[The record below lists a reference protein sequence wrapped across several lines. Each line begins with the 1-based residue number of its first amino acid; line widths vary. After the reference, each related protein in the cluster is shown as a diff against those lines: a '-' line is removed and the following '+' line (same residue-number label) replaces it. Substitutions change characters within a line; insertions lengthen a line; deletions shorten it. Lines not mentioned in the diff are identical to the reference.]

1 MALPKLNDMP
11 MYSVTI
17 PSLDQEVKIR
27 PFVVKEEKV
36 LLIAMESND
45 PKQIAMAIIDTI
57 VSCTDGKID
66 PNKLSAYDVEYLFM
80 QIRCK
85 SVGETSDLR
94 IKCDKCEEQNDV
106 TVNINEI
113 KINKKVPEK
122 RIKLTDNIIIEM
134 KVPSYLEVAS
144 NDRIVSNETST
155 MDQIFGI
162 IIQSIDCVMTED
174 ERIDFK
180 EIRYEEAEE
189 FLGSMNRDQFAKI
202 REYMEQQPTLKH
214 DIQFDCT
221 GCGKHNNITLEGLQD
236 FF

>member
-17 PSLDQEVKIR
+17 PSLNKEVKIR

-45 PKQIAMAIIDTI
+45 PKQIAMAIVDTI
-57 VSCTDGKID
+57 VSCTDGEID

-113 KINKKVPEK
+113 KINKDIPER
-122 RIKLTDNIIIEM
+122 RIELTDNITIEM
-134 KVPSYLEVAS
+134 KIPSYLEVAN
-144 NDRIVSNETST
+144 NDKVVSNNTT
-155 MDQIFGI
+155 HMDQIFGI

-189 FLGSMNRDQFAKI
+189 FLGSMNREQFTKI
-202 REYMEQQPTLKH
+202 REYMEKQPTLKH

-221 GCGKHNNITLEGLQD
+221 SCGKHNNITLQGLQD

>member
-17 PSLDQEVKIR
+17 PSLNQEVKIR

-45 PKQIAMAIIDTI
+45 PKQIAMAIVDTI

-66 PNKLSAYDVEYLFM
+66 PNKLTAYDVEYVFM

-113 KINKKVPEK
+113 KINKEVPEK
-122 RIKLTDNIIIEM
+122 IIKLTDSITVEM
-134 KVPSYLEVAS
+134 KVPSYLEVAN
-144 NDRIVSNETST
+144 NDRVVSNETTT

-189 FLGSMNRDQFAKI
+189 FLESMNREQFAKI
-202 REYMEQQPTLKH
+202 REYMEKQPTLKH
-214 DIQFDCT
+214 SIEFDCT
-221 GCGKHNNITLEGLQD
+221 SCGKHNDITLEGLQD